1 MLLLLIL
8 TSLSSAALLF
18 YWYITKN
25 WNYWKSKNVLQMDPS
40 FPFGSLPAFFTK
52 SAAISDVLKEH
63 ALKSRGHSFYGI
75 YFLRQPFLVIT
86 DPDLIKQITIKDFDY
101 FVDRMSGTLKELF
114 FGGNTRTAK
123 IWRQQLTNAEGEEW
137 KLIRSTFSPIFTSGK
152 MKGMMGLLQEKCD
165 KLIECMEVF
174 ASTNEDFELRTLLGK
189 YRWIQLLLVPLE

>member
-1 MLLLLIL
+1 MLELLVL
-8 TSLSSAALLF
+8 TSSFLALIF
-18 YWYITKN
+18 YLYITKN
-25 WNYWKSKNVLQMDPS
+25 WNYWKRKNVLQMDPS

-52 SAAISDVLKEH
+52 SAAISDVLRDH
-63 ALKSRGHSFYGI
+63 AAKSRGLPFYGI

-101 FVDRMSGTLKELF
+101 FVDRMSGTLKDLF

-152 MKGMMGLLQEKCD
+152 MKMIEFSLLKSEF
-165 KLIECMEVF
+165 IH
-174 ASTNEDFELRTLLGK
+174 
-189 YRWIQLLLVPLE
+189 